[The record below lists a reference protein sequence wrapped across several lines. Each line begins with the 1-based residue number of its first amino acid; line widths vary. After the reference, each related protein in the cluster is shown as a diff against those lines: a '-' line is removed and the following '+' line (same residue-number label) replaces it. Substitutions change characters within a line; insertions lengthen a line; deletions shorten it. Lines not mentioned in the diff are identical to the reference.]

1 MKKKFK
7 QIQQF
12 WQKPQTKQ
20 AWQELKQI
28 AKSDPVKFPWWLA
41 TTFSTASSFVDHPI
55 LGNSHLNDMGL
66 HELRVKQGFQLA
78 NARREKLAQFLS
90 RDEVAQY
97 QQNGFILKEN
107 FLPEA
112 EFQTLK
118 TELTE
123 TPLPT
128 RETLQGDTVTRRMAL
143 DFRTLPD
150 LPNTQKLIDSRHWQN
165 LINYVGSFKLQPLY
179 YVQVIISQVRKSR
192 PDPQTAL
199 HSDTFHPS
207 MKAWLFFTD
216 VAEDEGP
223 FVYVAGSHIL
233 NDRRLAW
240 ERERALNIQDSDR
253 MSQRGSFRIK
263 ESELAD
269 LGYGAPKKFA
279 VKANTLVIADTYG
292 FHARGLSARPSMRI
306 ELWAFA
312 RRNPFL
318 PWAGFDPTRLPLVKS
333 RLIPALWWGMD
344 MMEEKGIR
352 KNPWRDV
359 GLKRATDPAEITS
372 K

>member
-1 MKKKFK
+1 
-7 QIQQF
+7 
-12 WQKPQTKQ
+12 
-20 AWQELKQI
+20 
-28 AKSDPVKFPWWLA
+28 
-41 TTFSTASSFVDHPI
+41 
-55 LGNSHLNDMGL
+55 
-66 HELRVKQGFQLA
+66 
-78 NARREKLAQFLS
+78 
-90 RDEVAQY
+90 
-97 QQNGFILKEN
+97 
-107 FLPEA
+107 
-112 EFQTLK
+112 
-118 TELTE
+118 
-123 TPLPT
+123 
-128 RETLQGDTVTRRMAL
+128 
-143 DFRTLPD
+143 
-150 LPNTQKLIDSRHWQN
+150 
-165 LINYVGSFKLQPLY
+165 
-179 YVQVIISQVRKSR
+179 
-192 PDPQTAL
+192 
-199 HSDTFHPS
+199 

-233 NDRRLAW
+233 NDQRLAW

-359 GLKRATDPAEITS
+359 GLKRATDPAEIIS